1 MRIITG
7 QARGVRL
14 RTPEGLDTRPT
25 SEMTKEAVFSMVHF
39 ELEGAVFLDLFA
51 GSGQMGLEA
60 LSRGA
65 KKAYFVDQGRQAQE
79 CIRENLLKA
88 KLRERSTVV
97 SMDALS
103 FLRGCRENFDIAFLD
118 PPYETGLL
126 QQVLP
131 EVALRMSENGII
143 LCETQRN
150 EELPEQVEDFVMG
163 KPHRYGK
170 AKITV
175 YRRKGGDEV

>member
-7 QARGVRL
+7 KARGIRL
-14 RTPEGLDTRPT
+14 RTPEGLNTRPT
-25 SEMTKEAVFSMVHF
+25 SEMTKEAVFSMIHF

-65 KKAYFVDQGRQAQE
+65 SKAYFVDTGRDAQS
-79 CIRENLLKA
+79 CIKENLTKA
-88 KLRERSTVV
+88 KMQSSATVV
-97 SMDALS
+97 AMDALS
-103 FLRGCRENFDIAFLD
+103 FLAGCRDKFDIAFLD
-118 PPYETGLL
+118 PPYDSDFL

-131 EVALRMSENGII
+131 VLTEKMSNTGVIV
-143 LCETQRN
+143 CETQRDT
-150 EELPEQVEDFVMG
+150 ELPEQVGDFICK

-175 YRRKGGDEV
+175 YRREEKEN